1 MADKLLETITGAV
14 VLALAIGFCIYAYIA
29 GGQRTPEG
37 YRLIAKFDR
46 VDGLKRGSEV
56 RIGGVKVGA
65 VTDQALDPQTFLA
78 VVTFHIA
85 GEVKLPKDSSA
96 QITASGLLGDMYL
109 SIQPGADEEILAAG
123 DELTH
128 TQGAV
133 DLVSLIGR
141 MIFSQTNQNTDAS
154 RDKSMK

>member
-1 MADKLLETITGAV
+1 M
-14 VLALAIGFCIYAYIA
+14 
-29 GGQRTPEG
+29 
-37 YRLIAKFDR
+37 
-46 VDGLKRGSEV
+46 
-56 RIGGVKVGA
+56 RIGGVKVGT
-65 VTDQALDPQTFLA
+65 VTDQSLDPQTFLA

-96 QITASGLLGDMYL
+96 QITASGLLGDMYV
-109 SIQPGADEEILAAG
+109 SIQPGADEEILSAG

-141 MIFSQTNQNTDAS
+141 MIFSQTNQNKDTS
-154 RDKSMK
+154 RAKTVK